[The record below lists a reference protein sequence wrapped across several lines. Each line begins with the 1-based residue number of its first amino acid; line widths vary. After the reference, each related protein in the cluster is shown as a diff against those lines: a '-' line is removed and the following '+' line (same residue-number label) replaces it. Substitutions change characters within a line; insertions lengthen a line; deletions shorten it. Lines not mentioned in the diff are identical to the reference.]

1 MTVPAHPTLI
11 QRALDARQAQ
21 LHAQRPV
28 LAASL
33 VVLHRTCGKPT
44 CRCAQGHKHLGHYLT
59 WKEQGKT
66 RTAYVPQ
73 ALLPQVQQ
81 WQHEYRRLKRLIG
94 EISQLSLALVK
105 TYTTQQRRRAG
116 RS

>member
-1 MTVPAHPTLI
+1 MSSSKSQL
-11 QRALDARQAQ
+11 QAQ
-21 LHAQRPV
+21 GPV
-28 LAASL
+28 LVASL
-33 VVLHRTCGKPT
+33 VAVRRTCGKPS
-44 CRCAQGHKHLGHYLT
+44 CRCARGHKHPGHYLT

-66 RTAYVPQ
+66 RSAYVPQ

-81 WQHEYRRLKRLIG
+81 WQNEYRRLKRLLG

-105 TYTTQQRRRAG
+105 THTTRPRRRAG

>member
-1 MTVPAHPTLI
+1 MKTPAHPTLI
-11 QRALDARQAQ
+11 QRSLLARQNQLQAQ
-21 LHAQRPV
+21 GPV

-33 VVLHRTCGKPT
+33 VTVRRTCGKPA
-44 CRCAQGHKHLGHYLT
+44 CRCAQGHKHVGHYLT

-66 RTAYVPQ
+66 RSAYVPQ

-81 WQHEYRRLKRLIG
+81 WQNEYRRLKRLIG
-94 EISQLSLALVK
+94 EISQLSVALVK
-105 TYTTQQRRRAG
+105 THATQQRRRAG

>member
-1 MTVPAHPTLI
+1 MKTPVHPTLI
-11 QRALDARQAQ
+11 QRSLGARQKQLQAQ
-21 LHAQRPV
+21 GPV

-33 VVLHRTCGKPT
+33 VTVRRTCGKPS
-44 CRCAQGHKHLGHYLT
+44 CHCAHGHKHVGHYLT

-66 RTAYVPQ
+66 RSAYVPQ

-81 WQHEYRRLKRLIG
+81 WQHEYRRLKRLLA
-94 EISQLSLALVK
+94 EVSQLSVALVK
-105 TYTTQQRRRAG
+105 THTTHQRRRAG

>member
-1 MTVPAHPTLI
+1 MNKPTHPTLI
-11 QRALDARQAQ
+11 QRSLNARQKQLQAQ
-21 LHAQRPV
+21 GPV

-33 VVLHRTCGKPT
+33 VTVQRTCGKPS
-44 CRCAQGHKHLGHYLT
+44 CHCAQGHKHVGHYLT

-66 RTAYVPQ
+66 RSAYVPQ

-81 WQHEYRRLKRLIG
+81 WQNEYRRLKRLLA
-94 EISQLSLALVK
+94 EVSQLSVALVK
-105 TYTTQQRRRAG
+105 THTTHQRRRAG